1 MTTPRSSIPGHEPH
15 GRPKPPPAHANAA
28 DDDGDTEGFTVKG
41 GGMFGSD
48 EGALEGVRKRAAES
62 QHADAPGRAGGD
74 ASKEGRDR
82 QDDVPIGS
90 ALNEAQGMRG
100 AAGARG
106 TTADAG
112 GDLASGPNTLGAT
125 TGGERGVAGRT
136 DASRNSRNDHGQ
148 LGGGNL
154 EG

>member
-15 GRPKPPPAHANAA
+15 GRPTPPPAHVNAA
-28 DDDGDTEGFTVKG
+28 DDDSAGFTVKG

-48 EGALEGVRKRAAES
+48 EGALEGVRERASGSAQAQS
-62 QHADAPGRAGGD
+62 DD
-74 ASKEGRDR
+74 GRDDTVDR
-82 QDDVPIGS
+82 RDTRRDVPIGT
-90 ALNEAQGMRG
+90 ALHDAHGMRG
-100 AAGARG
+100 ASGADA

-125 TGGERGVAGRT
+125 TGGERALAGRG
-136 DASRNSRNDHGQ
+136 DATRNSRNDHSHQ
-148 LGGGNL
+148 TRGNL